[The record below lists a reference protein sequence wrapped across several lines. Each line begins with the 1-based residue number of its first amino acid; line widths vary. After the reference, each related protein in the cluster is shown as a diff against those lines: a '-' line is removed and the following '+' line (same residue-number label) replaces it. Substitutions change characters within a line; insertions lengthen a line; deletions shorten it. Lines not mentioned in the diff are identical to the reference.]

1 MKLASLIAATLIA
14 AAGASVGST
23 AAHAHA
29 EHGQPQYG
37 GIFAEGMYFQ
47 TELVLKDQQA
57 VIYIT
62 LHGAPQSTQGASG
75 KLTVLAAGAKQETE
89 LKPAADNQLVATLKT
104 KPGPGSK
111 LVVTIRMPGQ
121 PAVNVRFALE

>member
-14 AAGASVGST
+14 AGAVVGTT

-29 EHGQPQYG
+29 EHGKPQYG

-47 TELVLKDQQA
+47 TELVLKEQQA

-62 LHGAPQSTQGASG
+62 LHGVPQSTRGASG
-75 KLTVLAAGAKQETE
+75 KLTVLDAGAKQETE

-111 LVVTIRMPGQ
+111 LVATIHMPGQ